1 MAFDTEGTFY
11 GSYPLDAEGNYKH
24 NVWGGEYAYET
35 NVTQE
40 DGSEAAAT
48 VDEVENLIKL
58 ISGRKGDVPAG
69 VGIRIDQVKYLH
81 IKSMKSEKFSVTPPG
96 AEEEQEI
103 TIDDTHVLR
112 AGSKGALVMVRGG
125 YMFICLH
132 DASDPKQQVPGASE
146 AICGVSYWCS
156 GADPE

>member
-1 MAFDTEGTFY
+1 MPARVR
-11 GSYPLDAEGNYKH
+11 SASARPPA
-24 NVWGGEYAYET
+24 
-35 NVTQE
+35 Q
-40 DGSEAAAT
+40 
-48 VDEVENLIKL
+48 L